1 MDVASKNECNLGNLM
16 QSESHESKIDVRII
30 VAGLDIAQLVSKAVN
45 NIQLERDYNI
55 IVSSIIPTVE
65 LDIVKKVASGA
76 DILLIGGYGHDETYN
91 ILFNELKTDFNH
103 IGLFDYNNIII
114 EDESIDFKLAEK
126 EILNSIIKST
136 LSYSLNLINIHTL
149 ENKLMK
155 VTHNYNSLLDDYN
168 QVLKENEVLSQ
179 ENKELREDIDE
190 VKSDFSAFK
199 LRYEDVYSREI
210 LEIFSLDDLWQ
221 ETFRQDLADEE
232 RVVIATNKFKPD
244 NIIVGQGFI
253 AAESKSKAVEWLK
266 IIRTAL
272 IFVDDNSDDLK
283 RELNEIEEEKIPE
296 VKEDYD
302 DISNAFENFWD

>member
-1 MDVASKNECNLGNLM
+1 MFMQNEN
-16 QSESHESKIDVRII
+16 HESKIDVRII
-30 VAGLDIAQLVSKAVN
+30 VEGLDIAQLVSKAVN
-45 NIQLERDYNI
+45 NIQLENDYNI

-65 LDIVKKVASGA
+65 LDMVKKVASGA
-76 DILLIGGYGHDETYN
+76 DILLIGGYGHDETFN

-155 VTHNYNSLLDDYN
+155 VTHNYNNLLDDYN

-179 ENKELREDIDE
+179 ENNELREDIDE

-199 LRYEDVYSREI
+199 LRYDDIYSREI
-210 LEIFSLDDLWQ
+210 LEIFNLNDLWQ
-221 ETFRQDLADEE
+221 ETFRQDLNDEE

-253 AAESKSKAVEWLK
+253 AAESKSKAIEWLK

-283 RELNEIEEEKIPE
+283 KELNEQKEEKIPE